1 MKNTFKDNLSTN
13 SDTDTFL
20 LSSVRSSTPL
30 NKHVTF
36 DNDKLMIVRNHHFD
50 AKVNFIG
57 MNGLL
62 DLESFVGKISPYT
75 ALVPGCPHRNFELV
89 ETAELE
95 WEIPLDDD
103 GHEDRYLSSREFFQ
117 FYPIAPSLMRIDV
130 DASNDTPES
139 AWEKLCTIDPALK
152 TVGRLVTHSELSHIR
167 NERTGEL
174 LTGADRFHIYCLV
187 ADGLDIARY
196 ACALHIR
203 SAIKGFDKIE
213 YTERDE
219 YHFKSFVRLP
229 VCYPDEFIL
238 ESPPTLAKGL
248 VQEKPPI
255 QAYPGE
261 ILDTHK
267 FSDPDIHE
275 EYAYANNTIDALM
288 QYPQLYQRVAHS
300 NEIENFRTSVKNRSW
315 ITQYYVSNDHPEL

>member
-1 MKNTFKDNLSTN
+1 MQNNFKDNLSTN

-20 LSSVRSSTPL
+20 LSSVRSSTPI

-36 DNDKLMIVRNHHFD
+36 DSNKLIIARKHYHFD

-62 DLESFVGKISPYT
+62 DLGSFIGDMSPYI

-89 ETAELE
+89 QTADLE

-103 GHEDRYLSSREFFQ
+103 AHQDRYLSARKFFQ

-130 DASNDTPES
+130 DASHDTPET

-152 TVGRLVTHSELSHIR
+152 TVGRLVTHSELSYIR
-167 NERTGEL
+167 DERSGEL

-196 ACALHIR
+196 ADAIHIR

-219 YHFKSFVRLP
+219 YHFKSFVPRRI
-229 VCYPDEFIL
+229 Y
-238 ESPPTLAKGL
+238 T
-248 VQEKPPI
+248 
-255 QAYPGE
+255 
-261 ILDTHK
+261 
-267 FSDPDIHE
+267 
-275 EYAYANNTIDALM
+275 
-288 QYPQLYQRVAHS
+288 
-300 NEIENFRTSVKNRSW
+300 
-315 ITQYYVSNDHPEL
+315 